1 MKLPISELQR
11 VHQMLNAIPFLA
23 GLDQSDVETLAYNL
37 NLRHFATDETIIR
50 EGEPGRLFYLIS
62 KGRVGVFK
70 KRIFRQIRIASL
82 GAGDFF
88 GEMALL
94 EHTARV
100 ATVMGEEEGEI
111 YTLTREGF
119 EGVLMAKPVIAE
131 RIRETAHERSVQ
143 NLLTRK

>member
-100 ATVMGEEEGEI
+100 ANVMGEEEGEI

>member
-11 VHQMLNAIPFLA
+11 VHQMLNSIPFMA
-23 GLDQSDVETLAYNL
+23 GLDQTDVENLAYNL
-37 NLRHFATDETIIR
+37 NLRHFAKGETIIR

-62 KGRVGVFK
+62 QGRAGVFK
-70 KRIFRQIRIASL
+70 RRIFRQIRIASL

-94 EHTARV
+94 ENVPRI
-100 ATVMGEEEGEI
+100 ATVMGEEDGEM

-119 EGVLMAKPVIAE
+119 EGVLMTRPVIAE
-131 RIRETAHERSVQ
+131 RIRETAHERTVQ
-143 NLLTRK
+143 NLLVRK